1 MTNKLKILTM
11 FLGVFL
17 ILLGVGSILF
27 GIYGI
32 VGLQNLTFI
41 ILQLF
46 GFVFGMLGSV
56 TIFLLTESD

>member
-41 ILQLF
+41 VLQLF